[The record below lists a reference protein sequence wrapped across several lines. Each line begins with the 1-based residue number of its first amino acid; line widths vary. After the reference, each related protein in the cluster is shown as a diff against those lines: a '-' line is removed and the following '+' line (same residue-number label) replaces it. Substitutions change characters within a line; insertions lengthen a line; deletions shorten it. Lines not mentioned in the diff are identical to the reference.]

1 MTHTYNIT
9 GMTCTGCQAKVQS
22 LLSNI
27 PHITKVDIDLANNK
41 ADVTMDEHVH
51 TANLQAA
58 LANYPK
64 YSLSE
69 AHHQQP
75 VQQVFTDEAE
85 DDRSF
90 FETYKPVLLIFGYVA
105 VVAILIA
112 SASGSFDWMLAMRT
126 FMGGF
131 FLVFSFF
138 KMLNIEAFADSYSM
152 YDIIANKFKA
162 WGFIY
167 VFVELGLGIAYVANL
182 NPLVTNIVT
191 LVVMSVSI
199 IGVLQSVFNK
209 RKIKCACLGA
219 VFNLPMSTV
228 TIIEDALMIAMSAVM
243 LIAMF

>member
-27 PHITKVDIDLANNK
+27 PHITKVDIDLTNNK
-41 ADVTMDEHVH
+41 ADVTMDEHVP

-69 AHHQQP
+69 DHHQP

-85 DDRSF
+85 DNRSF

-112 SASGSFDWMLAMRT
+112 SSSGSVDWMLAMRA
-126 FMGGF
+126 FYGR
-131 FLVFSFF
+131 FLF
-138 KMLNIEAFADSYSM
+138 
-152 YDIIANKFKA
+152 
-162 WGFIY
+162 
-167 VFVELGLGIAYVANL
+167 GIL
-182 NPLVTNIVT
+182 L
-191 LVVMSVSI
+191 L
-199 IGVLQSVFNK
+199 
-209 RKIKCACLGA
+209 
-219 VFNLPMSTV
+219 
-228 TIIEDALMIAMSAVM
+228 
-243 LIAMF
+243 